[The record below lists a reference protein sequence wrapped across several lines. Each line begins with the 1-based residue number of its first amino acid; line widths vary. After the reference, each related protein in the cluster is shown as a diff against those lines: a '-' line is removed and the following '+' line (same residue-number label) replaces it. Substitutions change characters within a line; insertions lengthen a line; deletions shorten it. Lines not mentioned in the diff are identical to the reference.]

1 MQNYEEISDQII
13 KRICECGWNAY
24 LVGGAVRDE
33 FLGIKAN
40 DYDLVT
46 NALPEELE
54 KIFPD
59 RRVKMFGASF
69 LVTSIDDIEVSTYR
83 SDKNNGANRHNC
95 QTTACCTLD
104 EDLARRDFTFN
115 SLAVCPYTGEVID
128 PFNGKDDLEKRIVR
142 FVGDPNQ
149 RIYEDYVRMIRAA
162 RFACLIEGKLDSETF
177 HAIFNNRHHVK
188 EISPERVRLEL
199 LKAMKY
205 RRPSIFFDI
214 LYETRILEIILP
226 EMHNTY
232 EHDGGRFH
240 SETIDMHLK
249 IAGDN
254 LSNKDQLLRFVG
266 YLHDIGKPVAY
277 NLIKDGA
284 FIDHDKIGADMIKA
298 IFKRYKFSAKETERA
313 KNLVLFHM
321 RSFDSFTTDK
331 AIRRFIKKLDSYDVS
346 FKDWLKLKIADNKAN
361 LSRENYSKQQIK
373 DFVLKVH
380 NSRKLTTSGGFKVK
394 DLVIDGHDVMEVL
407 GIEPG
412 KEVGE
417 VLNKLLDLVLD
428 DPSLNERETLIKLIT
443 D

>member
-1 MQNYEEISDQII
+1 MQNYEEVSDQII
-13 KRICECGWNAY
+13 KRICECGWSAY

-59 RRVKMFGASF
+59 RRVKMFGANF

-83 SDKNNGANRHNC
+83 SDKNNGANRKNC
-95 QTTACCTLD
+95 QTTSCCTLS

-128 PFNGKDDLEKRIVR
+128 PFNGKDDLEKKIVR

-188 EISPERVRLEL
+188 EISPERVRMEL

-214 LYETRILEIILP
+214 LHETGILEIILP
-226 EMHNTY
+226 EMNNAY
-232 EHDGGRFH
+232 GHDGGQFH
-240 SETIDMHLK
+240 IETIDLHLK

-254 LSNKDQLLRFVG
+254 LSYKDPLLRLVG
-266 YLHDIGKPVAY
+266 YMHDIGKPVAY

-284 FIDHDKIGADMIKA
+284 FIDHDKIGADMIKS
-298 IFKRYKFSAKETERA
+298 IFRRFKFSIKETERA
-313 KNLVLFHM
+313 RNLVLFHM
-321 RSFDSFTTDK
+321 RSFNSFTSGK
-331 AIRRFIKKLDSYDVS
+331 AIRRFIKKLDDYNVS
-346 FKDWLKLKIADNKAN
+346 FKDWLRLKIADNKAN
-361 LSRENYSKQQIK
+361 LSREDYSKQQIK

-380 NSRKLTTSGGFKVK
+380 NSKKLTPSGGFTIS
-394 DLVIDGHDVMEVL
+394 DLAINGNDVMTTL
-407 GIEPG
+407 GIAPG
-412 KEVGE
+412 KEVGDT
-417 VLNKLLDLVLD
+417 LKKLLDLVLD

-443 D
+443 N

>member
-1 MQNYEEISDQII
+1 MKNYEEISDQII

-59 RRVKMFGASF
+59 RRVKTFGASF

-83 SDKNNGANRHNC
+83 SDKNNGAGRYNC

-128 PFNGKDDLEKRIVR
+128 PFNGRKDLEKRVVK

-162 RFACLIEGKLDSETF
+162 RFVCLIEGKLDSETF
-177 HAIFNNRHHVK
+177 NAIRHNRHHIK
-188 EISPERVRLEL
+188 EISPERVRMEL

-205 RRPSIFFDI
+205 RRPSIFFDVLHETGI
-214 LYETRILEIILP
+214 LQIILP
-226 EMHNTY
+226 EFDNAY
-232 EHDGGRFH
+232 GHDGGRFH
-240 SETIDMHLK
+240 NETIDEHLK
-249 IAGDN
+249 IAGDS
-254 LSNKDQLLRFVG
+254 LSSKDPILRLVG

-284 FIDHDKIGADMIKA
+284 FIDHDKIGADMIKS
-298 IFKRYKFSAKETERA
+298 IFNRYKFSTKDTERA

-321 RSFDSFTTDK
+321 RSFDSFITEK
-331 AIRRFIKKLDSYDVS
+331 AIRKFIKKLNDYNVS
-346 FKDWLKLKIADNKAN
+346 FKDWFRLKIADNKAN
-361 LSRENYSKQQIK
+361 LAKANYSSEKIRL
-373 DFVLKVH
+373 FALKVH
-380 NSRKLTTSGGFKVK
+380 NSKKLTKSGGFGIT
-394 DLVIDGHDVMEVL
+394 DLAINGNDVMQIL
-407 GIEPG
+407 NIPPG
-412 KEVGE
+412 KEVGDT
-417 VLNKLLDLVLD
+417 LKKLLDIVLD
-428 DPSLNERETLIKLIT
+428 DPSLNNKETLVQYLK
-443 D
+443 